1 MVTTVKNVVL
11 EDQDA
16 LDTDALAIVKVEI
29 VMVEIVMVEIV
40 NVEKNARAEK
50 NVRARVRK

>member
-1 MVTTVKNVVL
+1 MVMTVKNVVL

-29 VMVEIVMVEIV
+29 VMVEIV